1 MLSEDNL
8 IYLASRSPRRQEL
21 LHQIAVR
28 FEILDIPVQN
38 PAHPDMVDETVCSGE
53 KANDYVKRLAR
64 EKAEYAW
71 QFLQTQ
77 NRKKRPVLTA
87 DTTVVIGEQIL
98 GKPQNRKEAFD
109 MLSLL
114 SGKTHRVLTG
124 VAVKKDDRLFQT
136 VQTSSV
142 TFAPLTQENIEAYID
157 TDEPYDK
164 AGGYGIQGMAGKFI
178 KHIEGSYSG
187 IMGLPLYETT
197 GLLRKAGI
205 FIP

>member
-38 PAHPDMVDETVCSGE
+38 PAHPDMVDETVRSGE

-87 DTTVVIGEQIL
+87 DTTVVIGERIL

-109 MLSLL
+109 TLSLL

>member
-38 PAHPDMVDETVCSGE
+38 PAHPDMVDETVRSGE

-87 DTTVVIGEQIL
+87 DTTVVIGERIL

-114 SGKTHRVLTG
+114 SGKC
-124 VAVKKDDRLFQT
+124 
-136 VQTSSV
+136 
-142 TFAPLTQENIEAYID
+142 I
-157 TDEPYDK
+157 
-164 AGGYGIQGMAGKFI
+164 
-178 KHIEGSYSG
+178 GS
-187 IMGLPLYETT
+187 LPV
-197 GLLRKAGI
+197 
-205 FIP
+205 

>member
-1 MLSEDNL
+1 MPTEDNL

-28 FEILDIPVQN
+28 FEILDV
-38 PAHPDMVDETVCSGE
+38 PAQDTIHYDMVDETVRSGE
-53 KANDYVKRLAR
+53 KAGDYVKRLAR

-71 QFLQTQ
+71 RFLQTQ
-77 NRKKRPVLTA
+77 NRTKRPVLAA
-87 DTTVVIGEQIL
+87 DTTVVIGERIL
-98 GKPQNRKEAFD
+98 GKPQNREEAFD
-109 MLSLL
+109 TLWLL
-114 SGKTHRVLTG
+114 SGKKHRVLTG

-136 VQTSSV
+136 VQVSNV
-142 TFAPLTQENIEAYID
+142 TFASLSRENIEAYID
-157 TDEPYDK
+157 TGEPYDK
-164 AGGYGIQGMAGKFI
+164 AGAYGIQGLAGKFI
-178 KHIEGSYSG
+178 QHIEGSYSG